1 MQLSFIGAG
10 MEKVDKAP
18 LIWQTIMLFTD
29 ETNGKKVPEEYK
41 GQLFFTWSP
50 SMIVNLNIHSQVSE
64 QNYKIRW
71 CRLGFPRR
79 QSF

>member
-1 MQLSFIGAG
+1 MKLSLIGSG
-10 MEKVDKAP
+10 MENIDKAP
-18 LIWQTIMLFTD
+18 LLYSKMTLFTD
-29 ETNGKKVPEEYK
+29 EIYGKTVPEEYK